1 MPHLPVSIRS
11 RLTLA
16 VRHAL
21 FAGLLTG
28 GPLLLAMPLTHAT
41 ASEQV
46 RNYVIPAGP
55 LDQALNLFASQ
66 AGILL
71 SADARLTIGKR
82 SPGLNGDYAVDEGL
96 ANLLAGTGLRA
107 HSTGGD
113 YVLEVAMDGGDALEL
128 QSTTVRGVQ
137 LTDTTEGT
145 GSYTTGETSTATKL
159 NLSLRETPQS
169 ISVMTRQRIE
179 DENLTSIET
188 LLDRTPGISVQ
199 NIGSGRYDI
208 SSRGYSIDNFQLDG
222 IPTALDVVS
231 QNTPQL
237 QADMVIYDRVEVL
250 RGATGLLTG
259 AGEPSGTINLIRKKP
274 THEFKGHVAAG
285 VGNWDR
291 YRTEFDLSGA
301 LIETGNLRGRFVGAY
316 EEGGTHIDHYE
327 QKKTVLY
334 GVLEADLSDQT
345 RLTLGLDY
353 QNTDPRGTSGSGLP
367 LFYSNG
373 EQTKFAPSKNA
384 AARWSRNET
393 DVYNTFMTLEHRLA
407 DDWALTLSANH
418 MYGKRDFSGADASW
432 GFPDKATGEGVMLY
446 GGAGQARQKQTGA
459 DIQIQGAFE
468 MLGRRHDLV
477 VGANWSEYENQHGPN
492 NDDIEGRSINIY
504 TWDNLTA
511 ATSAAE
517 KLMDY
522 DGWQKQYGSYA
533 ALRLKP
539 LDDVA
544 VIIGARVSNYKYQ
557 LSQIYSVPA
566 FTQNNSIT
574 NMQESGVVTPYA
586 GIVYDINDTHSVYA
600 SYTSIFKPQSERDR
614 TGATLAPREGE
625 NYEVGLKSEFFSGRL
640 NSAIALYQIR
650 QDNLAEAEPGQT
662 VPGTSPLQAAYRAVS
677 GAKTEGID
685 IELAGELATGWQV
698 SASYNYSSTEDAQ
711 GERIRTTF
719 PRQMAKV
726 WNTYRLPG
734 EWNKL
739 TIGGG
744 INWQDRIYYNA
755 TTWQL
760 PGINLE
766 GEQKSYAVVNLMASY
781 DFSDHLSTTLNL
793 NNLFDREY
801 LQGLDSTFHT
811 GIYAPTRNLMVS
823 TKYNF

>member
-11 RLTLA
+11 RRTLA

-41 ASEQV
+41 ASEQA
-46 RNYVIPAGP
+46 RSYVIPAGP

-367 LFYSNG
+367 LFYSSG

-477 VGANWSEYENQHGPN
+477 VGANWSEYENKHEPN

-511 ATSAAE
+511 TTSAAE

-566 FTQNNSIT
+566 FTQNNSVT

-614 TGATLAPREGE
+614 TGATLAPREGD

-662 VPGTSPLQAAYRAVS
+662 VPGTFPLQAAYRAVS